1 MERCIEHF
9 APFYQSPIS
18 KNHMNHIKHICLLR
32 PIKAEL
38 RNENRKVSIGGN
50 MYMLFSMCFEAI
62 NPTIANTITELFL
75 LSVQNMLQEKS
86 NSRC

>member
-1 MERCIEHF
+1 MGRCIEHF
-9 APFYQSPIS
+9 ASSYQSPIS
-18 KNHMNHIKHICLLR
+18 KNHMNHIKHIFLLR

-38 RNENRKVSIGGN
+38 RNENSKVSIGGN

-86 NSRC
+86 NNRC